1 MKRICNFLIN
11 SGFEVS
17 LVCRH
22 KSKTPEDIFDER
34 INIFQLSSTSFFS
47 KRKEIQKFI
56 NDIKPDIVHTHYLA
70 KDSLIPALMLKRKFK
85 YYISVWGS
93 DINLYGK
100 NWKNRIIQNLA
111 LLLCDKI
118 HLLSSFFKKKI
129 LEDYLLISKQK
140 IICFSWGVDFSFFNE
155 RNENEIKSIKEKL
168 QIADGDFIVLSFR
181 NHKKIYNHH
190 LTIKAMPSVVKIYP
204 TVKFIFTRGSC
215 DRVYLEQSYDFIK
228 KYKLRNNFIFID
240 KWIPDSKL
248 AALIHISQISIS
260 IPFVDGLPASLL
272 EIMSTCSIPII
283 SNLENYQEF
292 FRDGLNGFTV
302 SDLNNPAEL
311 AEKILFIISNYSDI
325 SKNIIKANNGYIK
338 NYQNWKIQ
346 SNILTDLYK

>member
-1 MKRICNFLIN
+1 
-11 SGFEVS
+11 
-17 LVCRH
+17 
-22 KSKTPEDIFDER
+22 
-34 INIFQLSSTSFFS
+34 
-47 KRKEIQKFI
+47 
-56 NDIKPDIVHTHYLA
+56 
-70 KDSLIPALMLKRKFK
+70 
-85 YYISVWGS
+85 
-93 DINLYGK
+93 
-100 NWKNRIIQNLA
+100 
-111 LLLCDKI
+111 
-118 HLLSSFFKKKI
+118 
-129 LEDYLLISKQK
+129 
-140 IICFSWGVDFSFFNE
+140 VDFSFFNE